1 MKNALAIASRQTLSV
16 AIVAKNEEENLK
28 RILPTIAGMAD
39 EIILIDSGS
48 TDRTLEVARSYDAI
62 TFTEPWHGYGAQVNH
77 ALRRCTKQWIF
88 SLDAD
93 EGFTP
98 ELAQEIRELLA
109 STPPYPAYFIPR
121 RNYFLGRAILHGGF
135 YPDRK
140 LRLFRRGTAWAPE
153 DSEPHATPK
162 FGGLTG
168 ALHSDLLH
176 FAYPS
181 LTLYL
186 EHMNRYSS
194 DSVPLVLKRGRI
206 GRSLPAFLWH
216 TLMNPLA
223 TFAYNYGLR
232 GGFLDGREGFL
243 LHLYHSCYISWKY
256 AKAWEQARH
265 RIPGEPQRFG

>member
-1 MKNALAIASRQTLSV
+1 MASRQTLAI

-28 RILPTIAGMAD
+28 RILPTVTGLAD
-39 EIILIDSGS
+39 EIVLVDSGS
-48 TDRTLEVARSYDAI
+48 TDGTLEVARSYGARI
-62 TFTEPWHGYGAQVNH
+62 FTESWRGYGTQVNH
-77 ALRRCTKQWIF
+77 ALRCCTKQWVF

-98 ELAQEIRELLA
+98 ALAQEIRELLA
-109 STPPYPAYFIPR
+109 GNPPYPAYFVPR
-121 RNYFLGRAILHGGF
+121 RNYFLERAMLHGGF

-140 LRLFRRGTAWAPE
+140 LRLFRLGTAWAPE
-153 DSEPHATPK
+153 NSEPHATPK

-168 ALHSDLLH
+168 TLHNDLLH

-181 LTLYL
+181 LELYL

-194 DSVPLVLKRGRI
+194 ASVPLVLARGRA

-216 TLMNPLA
+216 TLVSPAA

-232 GGFLDGREGFL
+232 GGFLDGREGLL
-243 LHLYHSCYISWKY
+243 LHLYHSCYVSWKY
-256 AKAWEQARH
+256 AKAWEQARSH
-265 RIPGEPQRFG
+265 QGTADTSS